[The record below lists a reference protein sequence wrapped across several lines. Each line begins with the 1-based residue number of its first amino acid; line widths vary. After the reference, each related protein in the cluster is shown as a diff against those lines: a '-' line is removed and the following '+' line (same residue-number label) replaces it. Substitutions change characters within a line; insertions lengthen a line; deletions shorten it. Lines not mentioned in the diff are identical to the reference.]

1 MPDSQS
7 CEPGFESPFTT
18 VSKIGHFRL
27 KSLFHFILNP
37 SIGFNDSLGT
47 NKNTV
52 DTQNEQTSKTDTKC
66 KDFDLKTFERNN
78 VE

>member
-18 VSKIGHFRL
+18 VSKIGRFRS

-37 SIGFNDSLGT
+37 SKGFNDSLGT
-47 NKNTV
+47 NKNTI
-52 DTQNEQTSKTDTKC
+52 DTLNERTSKTDTKC
-66 KDFDLKTFERNN
+66 NDFDLNTFDKNN